1 MAFLFPV
8 AAAAADQSDVVAQ
21 AASPDNNAAQP
32 PGSAASSASPTSS
45 AQSLAPVQITAK
57 RFKEA
62 RIDLVPKVGTTVYT
76 IDQGLIGALGQGDA
90 TPFAEVLQRL
100 PGVAKDSKASGSL
113 HVRDD
118 HGNVQYRID
127 GVQLP
132 ENISGFGLSID
143 TRFAD
148 QVDFLTGALPAQY
161 GLRTAGIVE
170 IQTKEGTVTPGG
182 RIGFQ
187 LGSHHTFEPSASFFG
202 SVGSLSY
209 YLSGSYTSN
218 SQGIEN
224 PQPSR
229 NADHDKTKQVKTF
242 ADLSYF
248 VNDETR
254 VGLLLGTYNGKF
266 QIPTNSNQ
274 APGFSLAGVSD
285 INAGINTYPSSS
297 VNEQQRE
304 VNRFAAVSLQQTSGK
319 LGYQVSVFQQYSNL
333 HFDPDPIGDLVFNG
347 VASDTFRS
355 NSASGIQLDAAYKLA
370 ADHTVRFGGGFTR
383 QLTHSNNTVTVFP
396 VANDGTQNSDMPF
409 KIVDNS
415 SKVGGLSSVYLQD
428 EWHIDPR
435 LTVNYG
441 VRFDH
446 VDAFTNEHQWSPRIN
461 AAYKLTQD
469 ISLHA
474 GYSRYFTPPPQEL
487 AAQSSID
494 LYNGTTNQP
503 EIATSSNVKA
513 ERSHYFDVGVSQ
525 KVNANFT
532 VAVDAYYK
540 KITNLI
546 DEGQFGQALILS
558 PFNYAKGHA
567 RGLELS
573 GTYSDSTWLA
583 YLNLAYQKAQGKN
596 IVSGQSLFGA
606 AELAYIADHYIYLD
620 HDQTYTASGGV
631 TYKFGG
637 SSLSG
642 DMLYGSGLRKTP
654 DGGPPNGAHIPGYTV
669 FNSSL
674 THLWKTSPTSS
685 IEGRIALLNLF
696 DKTYLIRDGSGVGVG
711 APQYGL
717 RRSLFL
723 GMTTTF

>member
-1 MAFLFPV
+1 M
-8 AAAAADQSDVVAQ
+8 
-21 AASPDNNAAQP
+21 
-32 PGSAASSASPTSS
+32 
-45 AQSLAPVQITAK
+45 
-57 RFKEA
+57 
-62 RIDLVPKVGTTVYT
+62 
-76 IDQGLIGALGQGDA
+76 
-90 TPFAEVLQRL
+90 
-100 PGVAKDSKASGSL
+100 
-113 HVRDD
+113 
-118 HGNVQYRID
+118 
-127 GVQLP
+127 
-132 ENISGFGLSID
+132 
-143 TRFAD
+143 
-148 QVDFLTGALPAQY
+148 
-161 GLRTAGIVE
+161 
-170 IQTKEGTVTPGG
+170 
-182 RIGFQ
+182 
-187 LGSHHTFEPSASFFG
+187 
-202 SVGSLSY
+202 
-209 YLSGSYTSN
+209 
-218 SQGIEN
+218 
-224 PQPSR
+224 
-229 NADHDKTKQVKTF
+229 
-242 ADLSYF
+242 
-248 VNDETR
+248 NDETR

-266 QIPTNSNQ
+266 QIPSNPNQ
-274 APGFSLAGVSD
+274 APGFSLAGISD
-285 INAGINTYPSSS
+285 INAGTNTYPSSA

-304 VNRFAAVSLQQTSGK
+304 VNRFAAVSLQQTYGK

-333 HFDPDPIGDLVFNG
+333 HFNPDLIGDLVFNG

-370 ADHTVRFGGGFTR
+370 VDHTVRFGGGFTR
-383 QLTHSNNTVTVFP
+383 QLTHSNNTVSVFP
-396 VANDGTQNSDMPF
+396 VANDGSQSSDVPF
-409 KIVDNS
+409 LIADNS
-415 SKVGGLSSVYLQD
+415 SKVGNLSSVYVQD

-441 VRFDH
+441 LRFDH
-446 VDAFTNEHQWSPRIN
+446 VAAFTNEHQWSPRIN
-461 AAYKLTQD
+461 AAYKLTD
-469 ISLHA
+469 DTSLHA

-503 EIATSSNVKA
+503 EVATSANVKS
-513 ERSHYFDVGVSQ
+513 ERSHYFDVGISQ

-558 PFNYAKGHA
+558 PFNYAKGRA

-596 IVSGQSLFGA
+596 IVSGQLLFGA
-606 AELAYIADHYIYLD
+606 DELAYIASHYIYLD

-631 TYKFGG
+631 TYKFSG
-637 SSLSG
+637 SSFSA

-654 DGGPPNGAHIPGYTV
+654 DGGPPNGAHIPGYAV

-685 IEGRIALLNLF
+685 IEGRIALLNVF

>member
-1 MAFLFPV
+1 MASAMALLFPLSTV
-8 AAAAADQSDVVAQ
+8 AAEQSDVVAQ
-21 AASPDNNAAQP
+21 AASPDNNVAQP
-32 PGSAASSASPTSS
+32 AASAASSASPTSA
-45 AQSLAPVQITAK
+45 AQSLAPVQITAR

-76 IDQGLIGALGQGDA
+76 IDQGLISTLGQGDA

-148 QVDFLTGALPAQY
+148 QIDFLTGALPAQY

-182 RIGFQ
+182 RIGLQ
-187 LGSHHTFEPSASFFG
+187 LGSHNAFEPSASFFG

-209 YLSGSYTSN
+209 YLSGSYTAN

-266 QIPTNSNQ
+266 QIPTNPNQ

-285 INAGINTYPSSS
+285 INAGTNSYPSSS

-304 VNRFAAVSLQQTSGK
+304 VNRFAAVSLQQSFGK
-319 LGYQVSVFQQYSNL
+319 LGYQVSVFQKYSNL

-383 QLTHSNNTVTVFP
+383 QLTHSNNAVSVFP
-396 VANDGTQNSDMPF
+396 VAGDGTQSSDVPF
-409 KIVDNS
+409 QIADNS
-415 SKVGGLSSVYLQD
+415 SKVGDLSSVYLQD
-428 EWHIDPR
+428 EWRIDPR

-441 VRFDH
+441 LRFDH
-446 VDAFTNEHQWSPRIN
+446 VAAFTNEHQWSPRIN
-461 AAYKLTQD
+461 AAYKLTD
-469 ISLHA
+469 DTSL
-474 GYSRYFTPPPQEL
+474 
-487 AAQSSID
+487 
-494 LYNGTTNQP
+494 
-503 EIATSSNVKA
+503 
-513 ERSHYFDVGVSQ
+513 
-525 KVNANFT
+525 
-532 VAVDAYYK
+532 
-540 KITNLI
+540 
-546 DEGQFGQALILS
+546 
-558 PFNYAKGHA
+558 
-567 RGLELS
+567 
-573 GTYSDSTWLA
+573 
-583 YLNLAYQKAQGKN
+583 
-596 IVSGQSLFGA
+596 
-606 AELAYIADHYIYLD
+606 
-620 HDQTYTASGGV
+620 
-631 TYKFGG
+631 
-637 SSLSG
+637 
-642 DMLYGSGLRKTP
+642 
-654 DGGPPNGAHIPGYTV
+654 
-669 FNSSL
+669 
-674 THLWKTSPTSS
+674 
-685 IEGRIALLNLF
+685 
-696 DKTYLIRDGSGVGVG
+696 
-711 APQYGL
+711 
-717 RRSLFL
+717 
-723 GMTTTF
+723 